1 MNAYSYEEH
10 HDIMELSDEEKK
22 INIKI
27 HYIATE
33 ELLKKELI
41 NQDVGYEEIINFID
55 KKKLEVI
62 AEEDITNDYIEDL
75 VNELK

>member
-1 MNAYSYEEH
+1 MKSKEVVRILQ
-10 HDIMELSDEEKK
+10 DI
-22 INIKI
+22 
-27 HYIATE
+27 
-33 ELLKKELI
+33 KELI

-62 AEEDITNDYIEDL
+62 AEEDIANDYIEDL